1 MNTNSVNNANVTVST
16 QANAEISEVI
26 QGINFY
32 TICFEISSWTSERS
46 IAPEEMEQ
54 FASSGVPTPVLD
66 ALRDKKLGKGRITT
80 YDPNSLKIFDAYRG
94 RIRDKLRD
102 LNSFPLMGGSYVFC
116 DEQKYKEA
124 LAFIADQEP
133 LYWKDFAEFQKNYDT
148 VLNNYLAANPQH
160 RLIIESKLIPKEWVF
175 RKFSYNYMSYENI
188 LPAQGKEK
196 LFEVIFSN
204 LKEYLVKRGEENAKK
219 SIGVRAMQTLM
230 QRCINVTRE
239 FMAVKPKELTTLIGV
254 FQQIQ
259 EQLANIAVA
268 DRKKRFKQICEDL
281 ADSNWLDSAM
291 SGNPTATTTVTAQ
304 EVPEQQ
310 AEATNVQSPV
320 VTGWQNSMW

>member
-1 MNTNSVNNANVTVST
+1 MSNVSNVNTTSNTNNDVEN
-16 QANAEISEVI
+16 VI

-32 TICFEISSWTSERS
+32 TICFEISSWTSERC

-54 FASSGVPTPVLD
+54 FASAGVPTPVLD
-66 ALRDKKLGKGRITT
+66 ALREKKLGKGRITT
-80 YDPNSLKIFDAYRG
+80 YDPDALKIFDAYRG

-133 LYWKDFAEFQKNYDT
+133 QYWKDFAEFQKNYDT
-148 VLNNYLAANPQH
+148 VLENYLAANPQH

-219 SIGVRAMQTLM
+219 SIGARAMQTLM
-230 QRCINVTRE
+230 QRCINVTKE
-239 FMAVKPKELTTLIGV
+239 FVAVKPKELTTLIGV

-259 EQLANIAVA
+259 EDVANIAVA
-268 DRKKRFKQICEDL
+268 DRKTRFKEICRNL
-281 ADSNWLDSAM
+281 ADENWLDAAM
-291 SGNPTATTTVTAQ
+291 SGQPTSTAQ
-304 EVPEQQ
+304 EPAPEQK
-310 AEATNVQSPV
+310 AETATVQSPV
-320 VTGWQNSMW
+320 QTGWQNSMW

>member
-1 MNTNSVNNANVTVST
+1 MTSNVNSNVTVST

-32 TICFEISSWTSERS
+32 TICFEISSWTSERC

-54 FASSGVPTPVLD
+54 FASAGVPTPVLD
-66 ALRDKKLGKGRITT
+66 ALREKKLGKGRITT
-80 YDPNSLKIFDAYRG
+80 YDPDALKIFDAYRG

-133 LYWKDFAEFQKNYDT
+133 QYWKDFAEFQKNYDT
-148 VLNNYLAANPQH
+148 VLENYLAANPQH

-196 LFEVIFSN
+196 LYEVVFNN
-204 LKEYLVKRGEENAKK
+204 LIENLLKKAGEALRNAVGLRGLKNM
-219 SIGVRAMQTLM
+219 I
-230 QRCINVTRE
+230 QRCIDVVSE
-239 FMAVKPKELTTLIGV
+239 FKPVKPAELGNLISGY
-254 FQQIQ
+254 QQV
-259 EQLANIAVA
+259 LDSLDSIAVA
-268 DRKKRFKQICEDL
+268 DRKTRFKEICRNL
-281 ADSNWLDSAM
+281 ADENWLDAAM
-291 SGNPTATTTVTAQ
+291 TGQPTSTAQ
-304 EVPEQQ
+304 EAPEQQ
-310 AEATNVQSPV
+310 ADTTTSAVQSPV
-320 VTGWQNSMW
+320 QTGWQNSMW

>member
-1 MNTNSVNNANVTVST
+1 MNTSTVNNANTTTVST
-16 QANAEISEVI
+16 SNTDVENVI

-66 ALRDKKLGKGRITT
+66 ALREKKLGKGRITT
-80 YDPNSLKIFDAYRG
+80 YDPDALKIFDAYRG

-116 DEQKYKEA
+116 DEAKYREA

-219 SIGVRAMQTLM
+219 SIGARAMQTLM
-230 QRCINVTRE
+230 QRCINVTKE
-239 FMAVKPKELTTLIGV
+239 FVAVKPKELTTLIGV

-259 EQLANIAVA
+259 EDVANIAVA
-268 DRKKRFKQICEDL
+268 DRKTRFKEICRNL
-281 ADSNWLDSAM
+281 ADENWLDAAM
-291 SGNPTATTTVTAQ
+291 TGQPTSTAQ
-304 EVPEQQ
+304 EAPEQQ
-310 AEATNVQSPV
+310 ADTTTSAVQSPV
-320 VTGWQNSMW
+320 QTGWQNSMW

>member
-1 MNTNSVNNANVTVST
+1 MNNTNSNTNTVST
-16 QANAEISEVI
+16 TNENISEVL

>member
-1 MNTNSVNNANVTVST
+1 MTTTSNNANVTVST
-16 QANAEISEVI
+16 TNNEVSEVI

-66 ALRDKKLGKGRITT
+66 ALREKKLGKGRITT
-80 YDPNSLKIFDAYRG
+80 YDPDALKIFDAYRG

-102 LNSFPLMGGSYVFC
+102 LNSFPLMGGSYIFC
-116 DEQKYKEA
+116 DEQKYREA

-148 VLNNYLAANPQH
+148 VLENYLAANPQH

-196 LFEVIFSN
+196 LYEVVFSN
-204 LKEYLVKRGEENAKK
+204 LVENLLKKAGEALRNAVGLRGVK
-219 SIGVRAMQTLM
+219 SMI
-230 QRCINVTRE
+230 QRCIDVVSE
-239 FMAVKPKELTTLIGV
+239 FQPVKPAELGNLITEYKRILDSLDG
-254 FQQIQ
+254 
-259 EQLANIAVA
+259 IAVA
-268 DRKKRFKQICEDL
+268 DRKKRFSEICGNL
-281 ADSNWLDSAM
+281 ADENWLTSIM
-291 SGNPTATTTVTAQ
+291 EGTQPSTAQ
-304 EVPEQQ
+304 ESAPEQQ
-310 AEATNVQSPV
+310 AEATSTVQSPV

>member
-1 MNTNSVNNANVTVST
+1 
-16 QANAEISEVI
+16 
-26 QGINFY
+26 
-32 TICFEISSWTSERS
+32 
-46 IAPEEMEQ
+46 
-54 FASSGVPTPVLD
+54 
-66 ALRDKKLGKGRITT
+66 
-80 YDPNSLKIFDAYRG
+80 
-94 RIRDKLRD
+94 
-102 LNSFPLMGGSYVFC
+102 
-116 DEQKYKEA
+116 
-124 LAFIADQEP
+124 
-133 LYWKDFAEFQKNYDT
+133 
-148 VLNNYLAANPQH
+148 
-160 RLIIESKLIPKEWVF
+160 
-175 RKFSYNYMSYENI
+175 MSYENI

-268 DRKKRFKQICEDL
+268 DRKTRFKEICRNL
-281 ADSNWLDSAM
+281 ADENWLDTAM
-291 SGNPTATTTVTAQ
+291 SGQPTTTTAQ
-304 EVPEQQ
+304 EPAPEQK

-320 VTGWQNSMW
+320 QTGWQNSMW

>member
-1 MNTNSVNNANVTVST
+1 MSNVSNVNTTSNTNTDVEN
-16 QANAEISEVI
+16 VI

-32 TICFEISSWTSERS
+32 TITFEISSWTSERS

-54 FASSGVPTPVLD
+54 FASAGVPTPVLD

-80 YDPNSLKIFDAYRG
+80 YDPDALKIFDAYRG

-133 LYWKDFAEFQKNYDT
+133 QYWKDFQEFKDNYDQ

-259 EQLANIAVA
+259 EQLANIAVS
-268 DRKKRFKQICEDL
+268 DRKTRFKEICRNL
-281 ADSNWLDSAM
+281 ADENWLDTAM
-291 SGNPTATTTVTAQ
+291 SGQPTTAQ
-304 EVPEQQ
+304 ESAPEQK
-310 AEATNVQSPV
+310 AETATVQSPV
-320 VTGWQNSMW
+320 QTGWQNSMW

>member
-1 MNTNSVNNANVTVST
+1 MTSNVNSNVTVST

-32 TICFEISSWTSERS
+32 TICFEISSWTSERC

-54 FASSGVPTPVLD
+54 FASAGVPTPVLD
-66 ALRDKKLGKGRITT
+66 ALREKKLGKGRITT
-80 YDPNSLKIFDAYRG
+80 YDPDALKIFDAYRG

-133 LYWKDFAEFQKNYDT
+133 QYWKDFAEFQKNYDT
-148 VLNNYLAANPQH
+148 VLENYLAANPQH

-204 LKEYLVKRGEENAKK
+204 LKEYLVKRGEETAKK

-268 DRKKRFKQICEDL
+268 DRKTRFKEICRNL
-281 ADSNWLDSAM
+281 ADENWLDAAM
-291 SGNPTATTTVTAQ
+291 TGQPTSTAQ
-304 EVPEQQ
+304 EAPEQQ
-310 AEATNVQSPV
+310 ADTTTSAVQSPV
-320 VTGWQNSMW
+320 QTGWQNSMW

>member
-1 MNTNSVNNANVTVST
+1 
-16 QANAEISEVI
+16 
-26 QGINFY
+26 
-32 TICFEISSWTSERS
+32 
-46 IAPEEMEQ
+46 
-54 FASSGVPTPVLD
+54 
-66 ALRDKKLGKGRITT
+66 
-80 YDPNSLKIFDAYRG
+80 
-94 RIRDKLRD
+94 
-102 LNSFPLMGGSYVFC
+102 MGGSYVFC

-133 LYWKDFAEFQKNYDT
+133 QYWKDFAEFQKNYDT
-148 VLNNYLAANPQH
+148 VLENYLAANPQH

-219 SIGVRAMQTLM
+219 NIGVRAMQTLM

-239 FMAVKPKELTTLIGV
+239 FIAVKPKELTTLIGV

-268 DRKKRFKQICEDL
+268 DRKTRFKEICRNL
-281 ADSNWLDSAM
+281 ADENWLDAAM
-291 SGNPTATTTVTAQ
+291 TGQPTSTAQ
-304 EVPEQQ
+304 EAPEQQ
-310 AEATNVQSPV
+310 ADTTTSAVQSPV
-320 VTGWQNSMW
+320 QTGWQNSMW